1 MAIEN
6 PVTLIS
12 VVLPVFNG
20 EEFLRQAAL
29 SILGQSHQ
37 DIELVIVDDA
47 STDES
52 SSVIDS
58 LSDVRIRKL
67 RNSTNLGL
75 SATLRIGVEAASGQI
90 IARQDQDDYSDKSR
104 LEKQLRFLNQ
114 RPTIGVVGTWAAILA
129 QDPRRGWFVR
139 GHHRH
144 PSDESILRWR
154 LLWNNPFVH
163 SSMMFRRSIYD
174 LVGGYT
180 VDRNLPEDYDLWSRM
195 SRVTGLSNIPE
206 VLQFYRETQ
215 TGISRREKQLIS
227 NGVLTIASRN
237 LAEIIGF
244 SEESLSVVDLAS
256 ALNGGPVVQP
266 GAVAVVR
273 RLNLLSLAAKATPRF
288 SGARSE
294 LELKRTQL
302 RVVTRPLKRRILPH
316 SDAF

>member
-20 EEFLRQAAL
+20 EEFLHQAAH

-52 SSVIDS
+52 SSIIDS
-58 LSDVRIRKL
+58 LGDVRIRKL

-114 RPTIGVVGTWAAILA
+114 HPTIGVVGTWAAILA

-144 PSDESILRWR
+144 PTDEGILRWR

-180 VDRNLPEDYDLWSRM
+180 VDRYLPEDYDLWSRM
-195 SRVTGLSNIPE
+195 SRVTGVSNIPE

-215 TGISRREKQLIS
+215 TGISRSEKQLIS
-227 NGVLTIASRN
+227 SGVLTIASRN
-237 LAEIIGF
+237 LAETIG
-244 SEESLSVVDLAS
+244 
-256 ALNGGPVVQP
+256 
-266 GAVAVVR
+266 
-273 RLNLLSLAAKATPRF
+273 
-288 SGARSE
+288 
-294 LELKRTQL
+294 
-302 RVVTRPLKRRILPH
+302 
-316 SDAF
+316 